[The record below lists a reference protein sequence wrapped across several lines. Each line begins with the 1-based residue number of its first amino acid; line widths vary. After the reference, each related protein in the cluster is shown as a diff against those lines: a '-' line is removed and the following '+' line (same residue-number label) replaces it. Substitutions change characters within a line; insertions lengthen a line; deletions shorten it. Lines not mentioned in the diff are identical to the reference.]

1 MLPELE
7 TIASRRRKLNLTQS
21 QLAGASGVSQ
31 SYIAKLESKKIE
43 PSYSKVKAILD
54 ALQRLEQKGE
64 ARAAEIMTP
73 NVISVQ
79 SYDPVEKG
87 VELMRRYGFSQLP
100 VLEGDQSVG
109 SVSEKTIIERIVG
122 GKGRETVTRSPV
134 SEIMED
140 AFPQVGEDAPVSVLT
155 SLLKAYP
162 AILVSNKGRIIG
174 IITKADLLKT
184 LS

>member
-1 MLPELE
+1 MLHSLD
-7 TIASRRRKLNLTQS
+7 TIAVRRRAVGLTQS
-21 QLAGASGVSQ
+21 QLAGLSGVSQ
-31 SYIAKLESKKIE
+31 SYIAKLEAKKIE
-43 PSYSKVKAILD
+43 PSYNKVKAILE
-54 ALQRLEQKGE
+54 ALAGLEQRMEKKVG
-64 ARAAEIMTP
+64 EIMTTEI
-73 NVISVQ
+73 VSIGRGDTVQ
-79 SYDPVEKG
+79 DAAN
-87 VELMRRYGFSQLP
+87 LMSNHGFSQLP
-100 VLEGDQSVG
+100 VLEGEQSVG
-109 SVSEKTIIERIVG
+109 SVSEKTIIEQIVD

-162 AILVSNKGRIIG
+162 AILVSNKGKIIG